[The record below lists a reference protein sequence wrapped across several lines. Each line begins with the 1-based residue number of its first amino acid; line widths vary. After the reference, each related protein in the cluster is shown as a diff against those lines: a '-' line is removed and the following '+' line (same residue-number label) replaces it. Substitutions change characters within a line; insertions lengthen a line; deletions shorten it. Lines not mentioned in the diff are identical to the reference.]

1 MDKYPLVIL
10 LNICFCVPHNRIVI
24 CPSLSCCPLYYMP
37 ASQSFIL
44 SVHPCLPPFSSHG
57 LCNILIST
65 EVSRCLTTLTV
76 SLSLSLSPPPP
87 LALSFLSFWLT
98 PLGLFLYLPSLSL
111 SLSLSPTL
119 YVLNAVRL
127 NVYIYSES
135 QKTQGKRYITSRDLT
150 IYHTFSLDMYIIVLH
165 DKLVNLL
172 VSSFKGL
179 WL

>member
-24 CPSLSCCPLYYMP
+24 FPSLSCCPLCYMP

-44 SVHPCLPPFSSHG
+44 SVHPCLPPCSSHG
-57 LCNILIST
+57 LRNILIST

-76 SLSLSLSPPPP
+76 SLSLSLPP
-87 LALSFLSFWLT
+87 LLHSLYHFFHSDSLLWVYFYT
-98 PLGLFLYLPSLSL
+98 FHLFL

-127 NVYIYSES
+127 NVYMYSES

-150 IYHTFSLDMYIIVLH
+150 IYHTFSLDMYIIVLL